1 MTLLK
6 GPKGEEGEPGRQGPA
21 GQQGDIG
28 PPGQRVRMEGQNVK
42 KGCGRGFL
50 EGDQNCYIKLHP
62 IISIY
67 KVRLS

>member
-42 KGCGRGFL
+42 MG
-50 EGDQNCYIKLHP
+50 
-62 IISIY
+62 
-67 KVRLS
+67 VRERILGG